1 MLIQHTQTL
10 PLRARK
16 SPNVGSISANPVHR
30 IVKRPLKTYSRKKA
44 NDKSAT
50 ISHHFGGD
58 GSNDSEDEV
67 EQEPLIRLG
76 EALIVDWDEEAI
88 SIMFGGK
95 EGQGSET
102 WAQCPTLEDPQL
114 MAKQAHRSRRKK
126 DGVSLSECLDEFG
139 KEEILGDNDMWYCN
153 RCKIHRHASK
163 KLELWKTPDIL
174 VLHFKRFSSTSH
186 RRDKL
191 DVRIDFP
198 IEGLDMT
205 KRIVES
211 DGKEEVY
218 DLFAVDNHY
227 GSLGGGHYT
236 ACAKSFV
243 DGEWYDYNDSSVSK
257 IRDTDNLISSAAYL
271 LFYRRRSKKPL
282 GGPKLEEIVERM
294 KRQEEEGDEEG
305 ENDREDDQGN
315 GQRLGVDSP
324 SRNGSSSASRGVG
337 ATVPV
342 SQRGGLLSPTTSPP
356 ATSLLG
362 GLSGGTGRVLGTA
375 MGRNNIPSGLD
386 LASPS
391 DPKVNTEHIEN
402 LPDYKEA
409 VAYGPEVPPSFRDAQ
424 LNDGIQL
431 SSNDGEFEDEAIDMG
446 DAFNNAS
453 FSPGGGLRSYAP
465 SQSWGFSGLGVGEG
479 GARTSVYGEDGDASG
494 LVSDGVENGSDAS
507 SGRRAERFE
516 DFENAEVDEDYEEA
530 SYVPDLDDSGAAG
543 SVGLFDLSDDLVNQK
558 LARVARATPGGIGAY
573 EDNLELEVPMEGKEE
588 DEPDAMEIHVE
599 EGEGLGKL

>member
-1 MLIQHTQTL
+1 M
-10 PLRARK
+10 
-16 SPNVGSISANPVHR
+16 
-30 IVKRPLKTYSRKKA
+30 
-44 NDKSAT
+44 
-50 ISHHFGGD
+50 
-58 GSNDSEDEV
+58 

-76 EALIVDWDEEAI
+76 EALVVDWDEEAI
-88 SIMFGGK
+88 SIMFGGE

-126 DGVSLSECLDEFG
+126 DGVSLGECLDEFG

-191 DVRIDFP
+191 DVRVDFP

-257 IRDTDNLISSAAYL
+257 IRDTSNLISSAAYL

-356 ATSLLG
+356 ATSQLG
-362 GLSGGTGRVLGTA
+362 GLNGGTGRVLGTA
-375 MGRNNIPSGLD
+375 MGRNNIPAGLN
-386 LASPS
+386 LGNE
-391 DPKVNTEHIEN
+391 KVNTEHIEN
-402 LPDYKEA
+402 LPDYKDA
-409 VAYGPEVPPSFRDAQ
+409 VAYGPEVPPSFRDVQ
-424 LNDGIQL
+424 LNDGIEL
-431 SSNDGEFEDEAIDMG
+431 SNNDGEFEDEAIDMG
-446 DAFNNAS
+446 DVFNNAS
-453 FSPGGGLRSYAP
+453 FSPGGGLRAYAP
-465 SQSWGFSGLGVGEG
+465 SQSWGFSALGVGEG
-479 GARTSVYGEDGDASG
+479 GARTSVYGEDGAASDF
-494 LVSDGVENGSDAS
+494 VSDGVENGSDAS
-507 SGRRAERFE
+507 SGRRAGRVE

-530 SYVPDLDDSGAAG
+530 SYVPDVDDSGAAG
-543 SVGLFDLSDDLVNQK
+543 SVDLFDLSDDIVQQK
-558 LARVARATPGGIGAY
+558 LARVGRGTAGGIGAY
-573 EDNLELEVPMEGKEE
+573 GDDLELEVPLNDEVAGE